1 MEIIDKSN
9 IIWPHN
15 ATKLQNPHH
24 ANLLD
29 VGHRF
34 SDSQR
39 PQSARN
45 PRQILINAFNRIVG
59 GL

>member
-34 SDSQR
+34 SDSQ
-39 PQSARN
+39 
-45 PRQILINAFNRIVG
+45 FG
-59 GL
+59 GLKARENPTKY